1 MVDLSNFYLDIIKD
15 RLYCEGADSRL
26 RRSAQTALYTILD
39 GMTRLIAP
47 ILAFTSDEIWGAMP
61 HTADV
66 NGESV
71 LLGDMPAWDSAL
83 ALDPGTAE
91 RWEKLVSVREAV
103 NKALENARS
112 AGVFKK
118 AQDTE
123 ITISVAEQKD
133 ADFLNSVDLAALCIV
148 SKAAATTE
156 AVEGERAEDCLI
168 PCTIAVAFSQA
179 PKCVRCWNHD
189 AGVGADHDHPELCPR
204 CAAVV
209 KAL

>member
-1 MVDLSNFYLDIIKD
+1 M
-15 RLYCEGADSRL
+15 
-26 RRSAQTALYTILD
+26 
-39 GMTRLIAP
+39 
-47 ILAFTSDEIWGAMP
+47 
-61 HTADV
+61 
-66 NGESV
+66 
-71 LLGDMPAWDSAL
+71 
-83 ALDPGTAE
+83 
-91 RWEKLVSVREAV
+91 

-168 PCTIAVAFSQA
+168 PCTIAVAFSDA